1 MGIEERKEREKQ
13 MRRQQIMDAAKKV
26 FASKGFG
33 GATMENIAE
42 EAEFSPA
49 TLYLYF
55 KNKDELFASLN
66 LRMLQDLITRMEGV
80 RDQKN
85 LGPEKRIMALEKAL
99 YDVYLTDPLN
109 VVNVLRFQSKG
120 RLRNLSPELSSQI
133 GGCTKQ
139 YIRAIADLFEKG
151 VRDGVFLDCQPVAFA
166 EIVWSVFAGLVLYE
180 DTKKGLNEGKDLLE
194 PTLILALEIIGRGI
208 IKKN

>member
-1 MGIEERKEREKQ
+1 MGIEERKEREKK
-13 MRRQQIMDAAKKV
+13 MRRRQIMDAAKMV

-42 EAEFSPA
+42 KAEFSPA

-55 KNKDELFASLN
+55 KNKDALFASLN
-66 LRMLQDLITRMEGV
+66 LRMLRDLISKMDDV

-85 LGPEKRIMALEKAL
+85 LSPEKRIMALEKAL
-99 YDVYLTDPLN
+99 YDVYLSDPLN

-133 GGCTKQ
+133 RDCTKQ
-139 YIRAIADLFEKG
+139 YIKAIADLYEEG
-151 VRDGVFLDCQPVAFA
+151 VGEGVFLDCHPVAFA
-166 EIVWSVFAGLVLYE
+166 EIIWSVFTGLVLYE
-180 DTKKGLNEGKDLLE
+180 DTKKGLNEGKDRLE
-194 PTLILALEIIGRGI
+194 PTLIMALEILGRGI
-208 IKKN
+208 MKN

>member
-1 MGIEERKEREKQ
+1 MGIEERKEREKE
-13 MRRQQIMDAAKKV
+13 MRRQQIMDGAKKV

-66 LRMLQDLITRMEGV
+66 LRMLQDLITRMEDV
-80 RDQKN
+80 RDLKN
-85 LGPEKRIMALEKAL
+85 LSPEKRIMALEKAL
-99 YDVYLTDPLN
+99 YDVYLSDPLN

-133 GGCTKQ
+133 RDCTKQ
-139 YIRAIADLFEKG
+139 YIKAIADLYEEG
-151 VRDGVFLDCQPVAFA
+151 VGEGVFLDCQPAAFA
-166 EIVWSVFAGLVLYE
+166 EIIWSVFAGLVLYE
-180 DTKKGLNEGKDLLE
+180 DTKKGLNEGKDQLE
-194 PTLILALEIIGRGI
+194 PTLIMALEIIGRGI
-208 IKKN
+208 MKN

>member
-1 MGIEERKEREKQ
+1 MGIEERREREKK
-13 MRRQQIMDAAKKV
+13 MRRRQIMDAAKKV

-66 LRMLQDLITRMEGV
+66 LRMLRDLIAKMDEV

-85 LGPEKRIMALEKAL
+85 LSPEKRIMALEKAL
-99 YDVYLTDPLN
+99 YEVYLSDPLN

-120 RLRNLSPELSSQI
+120 RLRHLSPELSSEI
-133 GGCTKQ
+133 RGCTKQ
-139 YIRAIADLFEKG
+139 YIKAIADLFEEG
-151 VRDGVFLDCQPVAFA
+151 VREGVFLDCHPVAFA
-166 EIVWSVFAGLVLYE
+166 EIIWSVFTGLVLYE
-180 DTKKGLNEGKDLLE
+180 DTKKGLNEGKDQLE
-194 PTLILALEIIGRGI
+194 PTLIMALEILGRGI
-208 IKKN
+208 TKN

>member
-66 LRMLQDLITRMEGV
+66 LRMLQDLIRRMEH
-80 RDQKN
+80 
-85 LGPEKRIMALEKAL
+85 
-99 YDVYLTDPLN
+99 
-109 VVNVLRFQSKG
+109 
-120 RLRNLSPELSSQI
+120 
-133 GGCTKQ
+133 
-139 YIRAIADLFEKG
+139 
-151 VRDGVFLDCQPVAFA
+151 VRDGK
-166 EIVWSVFAGLVLYE
+166 IS
-180 DTKKGLNEGKDLLE
+180 
-194 PTLILALEIIGRGI
+194 ALRRE
-208 IKKN
+208 

>member
-1 MGIEERKEREKQ
+1 MGIEERKEREKK

-33 GATMENIAE
+33 GATIENIAE

-66 LRMLQDLITRMEGV
+66 LRMLQDLITKMEHV
-80 RDQKN
+80 RDREN
-85 LGPEKRIMALEKAL
+85 LNPEKRIMALEKAL
-99 YDVYLTDPLN
+99 YEVYLSDPLN

-120 RLRNLSPELSSQI
+120 RLRHLSPELSSQI
-133 GGCTKQ
+133 SDCTKQ
-139 YIRAIADLFEKG
+139 YIRAIADLFEEG
-151 VRDGVFLDCQPVAFA
+151 VREGVFLDCHPVAFA
-166 EIVWSVFAGLVLYE
+166 EIVWSIFAGLVLNE

-208 IKKN
+208 KKN

>member
-1 MGIEERKEREKQ
+1 MGIEERKKREKQ

-33 GATMENIAE
+33 GATIEHIAE

-66 LRMLQDLITRMEGV
+66 LRMLQDLITKMEDV

-85 LGPEKRIMALEKAL
+85 LSPEKRIMALEKAL

-120 RLRNLSPELSSQI
+120 RLRNLSPELSSEI
-133 GGCTKQ
+133 RNCTKQ
-139 YIRAIADLFEKG
+139 YIKAIADFFEAG
-151 VRDGVFLDCQPVAFA
+151 VGEGVFLDCHPVAFA
-166 EIVWSVFAGLVLYE
+166 EIIWSVFAGLVLYE
-180 DTKKGLNEGKDLLE
+180 DTKKGLNEGKDQLE
-194 PTLILALEIIGRGI
+194 PTLIMALEIIGRGI
-208 IKKN
+208 MKN

>member
-1 MGIEERKEREKQ
+1 MGIEERKEREKK
-13 MRRQQIMDAAKKV
+13 MRRRQIMDAAKMV

-42 EAEFSPA
+42 KAEFSPA

-66 LRMLQDLITRMEGV
+66 LRMLRDLISKMDDV

-85 LGPEKRIMALEKAL
+85 LSPEKSIMALEKAL
-99 YDVYLTDPLN
+99 YDVYLSDPLN

-120 RLRNLSPELSSQI
+120 RLRHLSPELSSEI
-133 GGCTKQ
+133 RDCTKQ
-139 YIRAIADLFEKG
+139 YIKAIADLFEEG
-151 VRDGVFLDCQPVAFA
+151 VREGVFLDCHPVAFA
-166 EIVWSVFAGLVLYE
+166 EIIWSVFTGLVLYE
-180 DTKKGLNEGKDLLE
+180 DTKKGLNEGKDQLE
-194 PTLILALEIIGRGI
+194 PTLIMALEILGRGI
-208 IKKN
+208 MKN

>member
-1 MGIEERKEREKQ
+1 MGIEERREREKK
-13 MRRQQIMDAAKKV
+13 MRRRQIMDAAKKV

-66 LRMLQDLITRMEGV
+66 LRMLRDLIAKMDEV

-85 LGPEKRIMALEKAL
+85 LSPEKRIMALEKAL
-99 YDVYLTDPLN
+99 YEVYLSDPLN

-120 RLRNLSPELSSQI
+120 RLRNLSPELSSEI
-133 GGCTKQ
+133 KDCTKQ
-139 YIRAIADLFEKG
+139 YINAIADLFEEG
-151 VRDGVFLDCQPVAFA
+151 VREGVFLDCHPVAFA
-166 EIVWSVFAGLVLYE
+166 EIIWSVFTGLVLYE
-180 DTKKGLNEGKDLLE
+180 DTKKGLNEGKDQLE
-194 PTLILALEIIGRGI
+194 PTLIMALEILGRGI
-208 IKKN
+208 MKN